1 MAVLWPWGSPWE
13 GSGEADAVGESRDGR
28 DLPANVDDVCAAEG
42 VSVGK

>member
-1 MAVLWPWGSPWE
+1 MAVGKPVGS
-13 GSGEADAVGESRDGR
+13 SGEADAVGESRDGR